1 MPFGEESSSKISVKN
16 RNIHSFPNEQV
27 HGNETQYELNVKAT
41 YKHFKNLIN
50 PLLISFTWECRIIL
64 GLADTL

>member
-16 RNIHSFPNEQV
+16 HNIHIFPNEQV
-27 HGNETQYELNVKAT
+27 HRNETQYELNVKAT

-50 PLLISFTWECRIIL
+50 PLLISFT
-64 GLADTL
+64 